1 MMTRGATLIAA
12 GLAAATLSGCLTM
25 THTDLPLWAHF
36 DACADRT
43 AFHDWV
49 MCAKVNRE
57 ATCST
62 SRACALGWE
71 PVLFHAESLDRAV
84 ARREISETEAR
95 RRWTEYRIDRDRAIA
110 RAAAEAAE
118 DK

>member
-1 MMTRGATLIAA
+1 MMTRGAMLIAA
-12 GLAAATLSGCLTM
+12 GLAAAALSGCLT
-25 THTDLPLWAHF
+25 TVHTDLPLWAHF

-62 SRACALGWE
+62 SRACSLGWA
-71 PVLFHAESLDRAV
+71 PVLYYAETLDRAV
-84 ARREISETEAR
+84 QRGAMTETEAR
-95 RRWTEYRIDRDRAIA
+95 SRWAQYRSERDRAINE
-110 RAAAEAAE
+110 AAAEAAQ